1 MHSRI
6 PKIPSPPHFLQSAS
20 HFVRKTSRVA
30 KPLVSNKVLRVSPS
44 LKKPPQIVDMS
55 TSGHLKFQG
64 TNRATFVGTT
74 SNIMFDTT
82 STSLGIGVTG
92 TDHPSSNLYV
102 TGNAYV
108 SSNIAVGGVLT
119 MGTVNVVARHDLEAV
134 TALGNTT
141 PVTLEF
147 TNPTTSLV
155 ASGNVVV
162 TGNVTA
168 DHFVGDGSNITGISS
183 TLQAITDSGPG
194 ANVTSNTVQ
203 FTNATTSLVASGTIK
218 AGNDTNTTSYLGRA
232 AVGYCGHNDAMA
244 ICHIDSNNTGGYAL
258 LQEANGET
266 MLNSVSG
273 QSVHIRQGNVNKL
286 VINSSGYLKYNNQP
300 RFSAYSNSSDYA
312 YGAFSGGPVKLTSTF
327 YNVGSHYSTSTGA
340 FTAPI
345 TGHYRFSMT
354 PFNNGSS
361 RQVSMWYRTSNSG
374 AWDDIGPYKLL
385 GGSANGDETIF
396 STSGSEGNS
405 WTIDLYVPVNYQIGF
420 GGRGGGSLTIY
431 RAHSYFSGELISIA

>member
-1 MHSRI
+1 M
-6 PKIPSPPHFLQSAS
+6 SA
-20 HFVRKTSRVA
+20 
-30 KPLVSNKVLRVSPS
+30 N
-44 LKKPPQIVDMS
+44 
-55 TSGHLKFQG
+55 GHLKFQG

-183 TLQAITDSGPG
+183 TLQAITDSGNVTSNTVQFTNPTTSLVASGNVVVTGNVTADHFVGDGSNITGISSTLQAITDSGPG

-203 FTNATTSLVASGTIK
+203 FSNATTGFVTTANVEVGGIIVSTNKSASGGTESTVGSDKLHQFTTAGMFSVTGADTSVEFLIIGGGGGGRRWWRSGTICLRDD
-218 AGNDTNTTSYLGRA
+218 NITERCVPNYGRK
-232 AVGYCGHNDAMA
+232 GR
-244 ICHIDSNNTGGYAL
+244 IRR
-258 LQEANGET
+258 
-266 MLNSVSG
+266 VSA
-273 QSVHIRQGNVNKL
+273 RK
-286 VINSSGYLKYNNQP
+286 
-300 RFSAYSNSSDYA
+300 
-312 YGAFSGGPVKLTSTF
+312 
-327 YNVGSHYSTSTGA
+327 
-340 FTAPI
+340 
-345 TGHYRFSMT
+345 
-354 PFNNGSS
+354 
-361 RQVSMWYRTSNSG
+361 
-374 AWDDIGPYKLL
+374 
-385 GGSANGDETIF
+385 
-396 STSGSEGNS
+396 
-405 WTIDLYVPVNYQIGF
+405 
-420 GGRGGGSLTIY
+420 
-431 RAHSYFSGELISIA
+431 